1 MLRRELKVNVKA
13 LFIFLLI
20 LVVMLGT
27 VSAVYPSIMTSN
39 VDVDAMLKMFP
50 KSMLE
55 AFNMDVVSIGSVFG
69 WLSTEGYMFI
79 TLLGGC
85 YFAILGGTIL
95 LKEQSDH
102 TIDFLYSKP
111 VSKNKI
117 LTSKILCGFIY
128 LIVYNVVVGLTTYIG
143 LKVNDDFEFT
153 KWALL
158 TLAPLILEGFFFLLS
173 LFLSLFFKKTSKE
186 ISIGIGTVFI
196 MYLLNLLGTLS
207 DKIEFLKYLS
217 IFNYMDSRQILVDS
231 HIETFGLV
239 LTFVVSI
246 IMITAT
252 YILYNKKELGK

>member
-173 LFLSLFFKKTSKE
+173 LFLSLFFKKTSKG

>member
-55 AFNMDVVSIGSVFG
+55 AFNMDVVSIGSIFG

-173 LFLSLFFKKTSKE
+173 LFLSLFFKKTSKG

-252 YILYNKKELGK
+252 YILYNRKELGK

>member
-173 LFLSLFFKKTSKE
+173 LFLSLFFKKTSKG

-231 HIETFGLV
+231 YIETFGLV

>member
-1 MLRRELKVNVKA
+1 MLKRELKVNIKS
-13 LFIFLLI
+13 LLIFLLI
-20 LVVMLGT
+20 LVTMLGT
-27 VSAVYPSIMTSN
+27 VCAIYPSIMTSS
-39 VDVDAMLKMFP
+39 VDVDAMMKMFP

-69 WLSTEGYMFI
+69 WLATEGYMFI

-95 LKEQSDH
+95 LKEQNDH

-128 LIVYNVVVGLTTYIG
+128 LILFNVVVGLTTFIG
-143 LKVNDDFEFT
+143 LKGNNDFDFT
-153 KWALL
+153 KWILI
-158 TLAPLILEGFFFLLS
+158 TIAPFCLDIFFFLVS
-173 LFLSLFFKKTSKE
+173 LLLSLFFKKTSKG
-186 ISIGIGTVFI
+186 ISIAIGTVFI

-217 IFNYMDSRQILVDS
+217 IFNYMDSRQILTDN
-231 HIETFGLV
+231 HIGTFGLV
-239 LTFVVSI
+239 LTFAVDIVMI
-246 IMITAT
+246 IAT
-252 YILYNKKELGK
+252 YIIYNKKELGK